1 MDNLKPFRFY
11 NPRTW
16 DMNRF
21 VRRSWWKVL
30 AVSLIVYGLVA
41 GMLIPLKPNLLS
53 VTNLN
58 APSSRSA
65 KLGETVTLEVVGY
78 NTSFLG
84 AGAGAMNAWLIA
96 GDSTDLS
103 LRAESVE
110 VINDRKARM
119 TFSLPAFL
127 PDQNAEKATL
137 DLYVNSP
144 GDGAFVDPAGLFV
157 RQETPAG
164 SQAAAET
171 PWRVSAIKKGDLKA
185 TPRTTFP
192 YRGLL
197 AESIRNTYFHVSLWF
212 AMMFVFI
219 AAVTFAVKFLIRSRK
234 GSTES
239 VSVVSFRDK
248 ADYWSVAFTSV
259 GMLFGVLGLLT
270 GAVWAKYTWGS
281 YWNWDIKQFTTLI
294 ALLIYA
300 GYFVLRASFP
310 DPEQRARLG
319 AAYNIFAFVCLIPL
333 IYILPRLSGNSLHP
347 GAAGNPAFG
356 GEDLDNTMRMVFYPI
371 IIGWTLFGFW
381 MAGVSYRARL
391 LKERILLGR

>member
-1 MDNLKPFRFY
+1 
-11 NPRTW
+11 
-16 DMNRF
+16 MNRF
-21 VRRSWWKVL
+21 VRRSWWKIL
-30 AVSLIVYGLVA
+30 AVLLVVYGLVA

-53 VTNLN
+53 VS
-58 APSSRSA
+58 PRSA
-65 KLGETVTLEVVGY
+65 KLGETVTLDVVGY
-78 NTSFLG
+78 NTSFQG

-96 GDSTDLS
+96 GNSPELS
-103 LRAESVE
+103 LRAEAVE
-110 VINDRKARM
+110 VIDDRKARL
-119 TFSLPAFL
+119 TFRIPAFL
-127 PDQNAEKATL
+127 PDLEADKATL
-137 DLYVNSP
+137 PIYINSP
-144 GDGAFVDPAGLFV
+144 ADGAFVDPIGVFV
-157 RQETPAG
+157 RQETPA
-164 SQAAAET
+164 SSLAAAEA
-171 PWRVSAIKKGDLKA
+171 PWRTSAIKKGDLTA

-192 YRGLL
+192 YRGHL

-219 AAVTFAVKFLIRSRK
+219 AAVTYAVKFLLRSR
-234 GSTES
+234 SASLERA
-239 VSVVSFRDK
+239 SVVSFRDK

-281 YWNWDIKQFTTLI
+281 YWSWDIKQFTTLI

-319 AAYNIFAFVCLIPL
+319 AAYNIFAFACLIPL

-371 IIGWTLFGFW
+371 IIGWTLMGFW
-381 MAGVSYRARL
+381 MAGVAYRARL
-391 LKERILLGR
+391 LKEKVLLKG

>member
-1 MDNLKPFRFY
+1 MENLRPFRFY

-30 AVSLIVYGLVA
+30 AVLLVVYGLVA

-53 VTNLN
+53 VS
-58 APSSRSA
+58 PRSA
-65 KLGETVTLEVVGY
+65 KLGETVTLDVIGY

-84 AGAGAMNAWLIA
+84 ADAGAMNAWLIA

-110 VINDRKARM
+110 VIDNRKAKM
-119 TFSLPAFL
+119 TFRIPNFL
-127 PDQNAEKATL
+127 PDRAAEKATL
-137 DLYVNSP
+137 ALYVNSP
-144 GDGAFVDPAGLFV
+144 GDGAFVDPVGLFV
-157 RQETPAG
+157 RQEAPGG
-164 SQAAAET
+164 SAAEAED
-171 PWRVSAIKKGDLKA
+171 PWRVSSVKKGDLKA
-185 TPRTTFP
+185 TPWTTFP
-192 YRGLL
+192 YRGHL

-219 AAVTFAVKFLIRSRK
+219 AAVTYAVKYLIRSRK
-234 GSTES
+234 GSDES
-239 VSVVSFRDK
+239 FTVVSFREK

-281 YWNWDIKQFTTLI
+281 YWSWDIKQFTTLI

-300 GYFVLRASFP
+300 GYFILRASFP

-371 IIGWTLFGFW
+371 IIGWTLIGFW
-381 MAGVSYRARL
+381 MAGVNYRASV
-391 LKERILLGR
+391 LKEQIWLNGE